1 MKKRK
6 RTSEAEMIARFREEA
21 RLVLAKRHGA
31 QGRLLAIA
39 AAAGR
44 DMEPVGRLA
53 GSTFKIKDI

>member
-1 MKKRK
+1 
-6 RTSEAEMIARFREEA
+6 MIARFREEA

-53 GSTFKIKDI
+53 GSTLKIKDI